1 MKVIY
6 NACFG
11 GFGFSDEAEQYFS
24 VHGVAD
30 HQLTT
35 FEEERTNPIRV
46 EYVESHI
53 NTVSDG
59 FAKLRIAEI
68 PDNATDWWIDEYDGL
83 ESVWYVLDGKRWRAQ
98 RVKGV

>member
-11 GFGFSDEAEQYFS
+11 GFGFSDEAEQYFYTR
-24 VHGVAD
+24 GVAD
-30 HQLTT
+30 HQLAT

-53 NTVSDG
+53 DTVSDG
-59 FAKLRIAEI
+59 YAKLAIAEI
-68 PDNATDWWIDEYDGL
+68 PDDATDWWIDEYDGF
-83 ESVWYVLDGKRWRAQ
+83 ETVYYVQNGKHHEA
-98 RVKGV
+98 